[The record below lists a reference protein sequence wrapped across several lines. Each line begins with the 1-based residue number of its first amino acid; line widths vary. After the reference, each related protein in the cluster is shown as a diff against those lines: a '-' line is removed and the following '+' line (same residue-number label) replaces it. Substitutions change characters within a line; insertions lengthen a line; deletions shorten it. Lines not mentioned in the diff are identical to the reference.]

1 MAEEKTET
9 TDSPN
14 GEPDGQEE
22 PETVVVEDTDDAD
35 ALKEK
40 LDKVQGLNKQLFGR
54 AKKAEGFTQDDDGKW
69 VKKPVEV
76 KEPEKPRDTSTPS
89 GLTEEQVGKLLGEQL
104 EKRDVE
110 GFDISDSLK
119 QEVSNYAKLNKVSVK
134 KALDSEYIQFK
145 LEKEQGQAKTEEA
158 SLGGGTKAT
167 AKIDPGKIDTST
179 IDHKSEQGEKDMKA
193 WEENV
198 RKELG

>member
-1 MAEEKTET
+1 MADELET
-9 TDSPN
+9 TDSTN
-14 GEPDGQEE
+14 GEADGQEE
-22 PETVVVEDTDDAD
+22 PETVVIEDTDDAD
-35 ALKEK
+35 VLKEK
-40 LDKVQGLNKQLFGR
+40 LEKVQGLNAQLFER
-54 AKKAEGFTQDDDGKW
+54 TKKAEGFVKGDDGKW
-69 VKKPVEV
+69 VKKLVEV
-76 KEPEKPRDTSTPS
+76 KEPVKPKETPS

-110 GFDISDSLK
+110 NFEISDSLK
-119 QEVSNYAKLNKVSVK
+119 KEVSNYAKLNNVSVK

-145 LEKEQGQAKTEEA
+145 LDKEKDETRTEEA
-158 SLGGGTKAT
+158 SLGGGKRTT

-193 WEENV
+193 WEDDV